1 MNWENH
7 EDAIRELRQIE
18 SDGYELE
25 GVLEPD
31 AYDSISK
38 YLDERVNL
46 FRILG
51 RIDCRKEQDTAV
63 NNFGAC
69 YTAGLRQGVDGEAIF
84 TLAKCFKLHLAH
96 LIRELEADI
105 KVSRTWTFH
114 DRRVIKWVDRW
125 ENACECLKESHGDA
139 YERFFEEE

>member
-51 RIDCRKEQDTAV
+51 RIDCRRARK
-63 NNFGAC
+63 
-69 YTAGLRQGVDGEAIF
+69 
-84 TLAKCFKLHLAH
+84 
-96 LIRELEADI
+96 IR
-105 KVSRTWTFH
+105 
-114 DRRVIKWVDRW
+114 
-125 ENACECLKESHGDA
+125 
-139 YERFFEEE
+139 